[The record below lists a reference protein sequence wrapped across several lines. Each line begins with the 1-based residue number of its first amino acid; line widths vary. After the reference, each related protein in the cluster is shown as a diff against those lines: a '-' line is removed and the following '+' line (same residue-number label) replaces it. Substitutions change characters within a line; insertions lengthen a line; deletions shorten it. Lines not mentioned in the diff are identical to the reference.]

1 MGIELREKSLVD
13 RLNQLARQHGGGV
26 EQVLEDA
33 VRDYLD
39 RFEKESIH
47 RETEHFWAVHT
58 ELLEQYSGEFVALN
72 SGQVVDHDQDVTV
85 LEKRVRQRFGWL
97 PVLIAPV
104 NPEPRRE
111 LFWRGTH
118 FDRPATQ

>member
-1 MGIELREKSLVD
+1 MGIELKEQSLVA
-13 RLNQLARQHGGGV
+13 RLQQLARQQGGGP

-39 RFEKESIH
+39 RYEKEAIH
-47 RETEHFWAVHT
+47 RETEYFWAIHT
-58 ELLEQYSGEFVALN
+58 DLLEKFAGEYVALH
-72 SGQVVDHDQDVTV
+72 SGQVVDHDREVSR

-104 NPEPRRE
+104 RPGSRKE
-111 LFWRGTH
+111 LLWRGNRI
-118 FDRPATQ
+118 DRTTPQ